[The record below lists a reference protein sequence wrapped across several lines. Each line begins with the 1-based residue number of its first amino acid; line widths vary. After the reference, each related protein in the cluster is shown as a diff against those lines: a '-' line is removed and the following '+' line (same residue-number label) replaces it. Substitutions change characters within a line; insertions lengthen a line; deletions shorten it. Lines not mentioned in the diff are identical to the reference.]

1 MCLKFTEFKDAASLK
16 NNTFD
21 GTKRERKKES
31 SGKDSVL
38 FQMLT
43 ALCYNGVI

>member
-21 GTKRERKKES
+21 GTKREKERKQRKGFS
-31 SGKDSVL
+31 TFLDANCPVL
-38 FQMLT
+38 
-43 ALCYNGVI
+43 